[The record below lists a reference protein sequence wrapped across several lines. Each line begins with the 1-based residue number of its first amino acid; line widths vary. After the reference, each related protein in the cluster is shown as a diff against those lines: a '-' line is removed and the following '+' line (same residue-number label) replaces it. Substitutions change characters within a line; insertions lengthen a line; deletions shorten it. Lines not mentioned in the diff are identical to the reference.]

1 MVCVNVHAASCDLS
15 SQETS
20 KRLSQMVV
28 SPSIRVE
35 VQAEHS
41 NIDGPLDAPGGPVIF
56 PVEGLCTLHGDLVAW
71 YPIKVQVL

>member
-1 MVCVNVHAASCDLS
+1 
-15 SQETS
+15 
-20 KRLSQMVV
+20 MVV